1 MSYTLLIIDPQVD
14 FHEGGSLAVAGA
26 TADSTNIIKLLNSKA
41 PAKVIVSLDTHTPT
55 HVGHHGFWVDKDG
68 NHPNSF
74 TPMSVE
80 SGTIISRAGAVVT
93 EWMPARAELKDW
105 ALYYVENLPTNG
117 RGTMLVW
124 PDHCLEGSTGHK
136 VYPDLKAKLDTLTVP
151 VEYHMKG
158 QNEASEMYSLFAA
171 ELPVENYE
179 FAPKD
184 LYTGGRPTQSTSLST
199 SGDDATG
206 AFLQTTD
213 NEKLVL
219 ELAEGGR
226 PIVVCGEALSHCVNW
241 STRDLHRI
249 LRSKGLDN
257 PIIVLRDASSAVG
270 GFESAVDKFMEWCA
284 ENDVRAITVDEF
296 IATQSGGARRNTRRN
311 NRRNRSNRRRNSRAR
326 RSSRRN

>member
-1 MSYTLLIIDPQVD
+1 MSYTLLIIDPQRD

-26 TADSTNIIKLLNSKA
+26 TADSRNIVKLLNAKA

-55 HVGHHGFWVDKDG
+55 HVGHHRFWVDKDG
-68 NHPNSF
+68 NNPNPF

-80 SGTIISRAGAVVT
+80 SATIISRAGAVVT

-105 ALYYVENLPTNG
+105 ATFYVKNLPENG
-117 RGTMLVW
+117 RGAMLVW
-124 PDHCLEGSTGHK
+124 PDHCLEGTPGHE
-136 VYPDLKAKLDTLTVP
+136 VFPELKAKLDTLTVP

-171 ELPVENYE
+171 ELPVEKYE
-179 FAPKD
+179 LAPKD
-184 LYTGGRPTQSTSLST
+184 LYTGVLPTQATSLST
-199 SGDDATG
+199 SGDNATG

-213 NEKLVL
+213 NEALV
-219 ELAEGGR
+219 ERLAEGSL

-241 STRDLHRI
+241 STRDLYRI

-270 GFESAVDKFMEWCA
+270 GFESAVGEFMTWCDT
-284 ENDVRAITVDEF
+284 NGVRATTVDEF
-296 IATQSGGARRNTRRN
+296 IATQSGGARRNTRKN
-311 NRRNRSNRRRNSRAR
+311 NRRNRRRNSRAR